1 MAATRPA
8 NARPPLLLLDDGRSP
23 KYARSTGCSNR
34 TGTCHVTAFFPMS
47 DRLPQNYGAELLGA
61 EHALRR
67 KIYRDAT
74 SGDDTCCQQNR
85 RPLLDPTV
93 R

>member
-1 MAATRPA
+1 
-8 NARPPLLLLDDGRSP
+8 
-23 KYARSTGCSNR
+23 
-34 TGTCHVTAFFPMS
+34 MS

>member
-1 MAATRPA
+1 
-8 NARPPLLLLDDGRSP
+8 
-23 KYARSTGCSNR
+23 
-34 TGTCHVTAFFPMS
+34 MS

-74 SGDDTCCQQNR
+74 SATTRAVNKS
-85 RPLLDPTV
+85 TTAA
-93 R
+93 